1 MQLEL
6 ETNKDAFIYC
16 LLLIVIGVASVLI
29 WFRPWTSTVRLD
41 IFHFMRW
48 FNNGLWLRRWTWNP
62 MGTSRTGLN
71 PARSVSGFWMPI
83 SFIVYWNWTCCMPKL
98 HQIWPG
104 VFIYTPAKN
113 EVNQIRDS
121 QDMPRTSSQTHRW
134 ILCFTVKYISVYK
147 YLSKRQYLKSWES
160 FVYPFLAVRVIAQT
174 LSVCCIKDQV
184 VLTHMQQNKKKREWK
199 AQSPHCSSQKRWSVF
214 E

>member
-1 MQLEL
+1 
-6 ETNKDAFIYC
+6 
-16 LLLIVIGVASVLI
+16 
-29 WFRPWTSTVRLD
+29 
-41 IFHFMRW
+41 
-48 FNNGLWLRRWTWNP
+48 
-62 MGTSRTGLN
+62 
-71 PARSVSGFWMPI
+71 
-83 SFIVYWNWTCCMPKL
+83 MPKL

-121 QDMPRTSSQTHRW
+121 QDMPRTSRQTHRW

-184 VLTHMQQNKKKREWK
+184 VLTHMQQNKKKGNGKHSHLTVAHRNAGVYLNKLQGRWLTPASPDV
-199 AQSPHCSSQKRWSVF
+199 AQ
-214 E
+214 